1 MNSNIK
7 YIIIGIII
15 LIISFFIGRWT
26 SPKEAKI
33 VKVTIPE
40 LSGKSPI
47 IINPKPIISIKDS
60 LVYKD
65 TIIYTENPLD
75 KELINRYVKLE
86 SEKDK
91 LIAYLNSIQIRKY
104 KIPFENDTIKIV
116 GDVEVQ
122 GELRSLKYNWT
133 IKERKLDIPV
143 NLKKP
148 TMNLL
153 LGGSVSNSIELDKFN
168 FNANVGI
175 QRKNG
180 DLILGSYG
188 ILDKSIQVGYLINL
202 KL

>member
-1 MNSNIK
+1 MNLNIK
-7 YIIIGIII
+7 YIIIGIVV
-15 LIISFFIGRWT
+15 LLISFFIGRWT
-26 SPKEAKI
+26 SPTETKT

-47 IINPKPIISIKDS
+47 IINPKPLIQFKDS

-65 TIIYTENPLD
+65 SLIITENPFNKDLAD
-75 KELINRYVKLE
+75 KYINLE
-86 SEKDK
+86 SETERLKEYIK
-91 LIAYLNSIQIRKY
+91 SIEVRKY

-133 IKERKLDIPV
+133 IKQRSYDIPV
-143 NLKKP
+143 EIKKP
-148 TMNLL
+148 TINLL
-153 LGGSVSNSIELDKFN
+153 LGGSVSNTVDLNKFN
-168 FNANVGI
+168 INTNVGI

-180 DLILGSYG
+180 DLILTSYG
-188 ILDKSIQVGYLINL
+188 IFDKSIQVGYLINL

>member
-7 YIIIGIII
+7 YIIIGVVALI
-15 LIISFFIGRWT
+15 LSFFIGRWT
-26 SPKEAKI
+26 SPTETKT

-47 IINPKPIISIKDS
+47 VINPKPIISIKDS

-65 TIIYTENPLD
+65 SLIITENPFNKDLAD
-75 KELINRYVKLE
+75 KYINLE
-86 SEKDK
+86 SETERLKEYIK
-91 LIAYLNSIQIRKY
+91 SIEVRKY
-104 KIPFENDTIKIV
+104 KVPFENDTIKIV

-122 GELRSLKYNWT
+122 GELKSLKYNWF
-133 IKERKLDIPV
+133 IKQRSIDVPV
-143 NLKKP
+143 EIKKP

-153 LGGSVSNSIELDKFN
+153 LGGSVSNTVDLNKFN
-168 FNANVGI
+168 INANLGI

-188 ILDKSIQVGYLINL
+188 VFDKSIQVGYLINL